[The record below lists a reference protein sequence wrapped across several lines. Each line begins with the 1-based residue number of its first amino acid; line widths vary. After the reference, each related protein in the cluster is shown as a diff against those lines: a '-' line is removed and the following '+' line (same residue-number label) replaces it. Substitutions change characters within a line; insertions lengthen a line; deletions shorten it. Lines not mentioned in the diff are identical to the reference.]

1 MLSIEQM
8 STPSPLN
15 DTVSLFDSA
24 SYRLKGSSMEVHSFM
39 NSMEPPGSAEMSQ
52 IATSLE
58 GRVGQPGDFFS
69 HGVDA
74 GEISVLASGILRR
87 RGVWGDQ

>member
-1 MLSIEQM
+1 
-8 STPSPLN
+8 
-15 DTVSLFDSA
+15 
-24 SYRLKGSSMEVHSFM
+24 M